1 MLQTEYSSISFFFQ
15 VENRGLKLKSDVEEA
30 AASTALDISAP
41 SDQTSGGRSPR
52 FLYDFST
59 STEAE
64 FLDVIGTKVL
74 RVSSLLSTV
83 TCLQFTNGFYPPP
96 RKSGWK
102 LVCIVNI
109 VYGNLKYENSQDHV
123 EKPQRNCTFMNSASG
138 MLKLTIAV

>member
-1 MLQTEYSSISFFFQ
+1 

-52 FLYDFST
+52 FLYYFSA

-74 RVSSLLSTV
+74 RVFLLAIHSH
-83 TCLQFTNGFYPPP
+83 LFTIFFAPLEQ
-96 RKSGWK
+96 K
-102 LVCIVNI
+102 
-109 VYGNLKYENSQDHV
+109 
-123 EKPQRNCTFMNSASG
+123 
-138 MLKLTIAV
+138 